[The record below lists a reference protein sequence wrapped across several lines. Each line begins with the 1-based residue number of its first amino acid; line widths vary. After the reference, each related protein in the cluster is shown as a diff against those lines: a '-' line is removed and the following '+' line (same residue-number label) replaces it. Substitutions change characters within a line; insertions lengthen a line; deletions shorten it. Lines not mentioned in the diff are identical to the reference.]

1 MLPIAAYRL
10 LTVWTLGPMKD
21 LRPVTCRNQRTAMEC
36 YALHL
41 LRCYLDDLEI
51 DDVTIKMLQDG
62 DGKVTHVPD
71 VFDENNHFD
80 FFELVTRSLHMKLAA
95 LTVKQE

>member
-1 MLPIAAYRL
+1 
-10 LTVWTLGPMKD
+10 
-21 LRPVTCRNQRTAMEC
+21 
-36 YALHL
+36 
-41 LRCYLDDLEI
+41 LEI

>member
-1 MLPIAAYRL
+1 
-10 LTVWTLGPMKD
+10 MKD

-62 DGKVTHVPD
+62 DGKVTHVAD